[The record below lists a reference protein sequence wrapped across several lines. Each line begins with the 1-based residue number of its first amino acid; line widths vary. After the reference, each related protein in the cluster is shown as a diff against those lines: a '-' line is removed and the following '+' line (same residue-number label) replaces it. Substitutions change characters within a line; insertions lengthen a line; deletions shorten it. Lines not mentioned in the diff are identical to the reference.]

1 MGGREGGMETERDG
15 EGECVRER
23 ETERRESEIWRER
36 KGGEGRRER
45 GEKKRGRE
53 RNVGERVGEGEGDGE
68 RKWR

>member
-23 ETERRESEIWRER
+23 ETERRESEIGRER

-45 GEKKRGRE
+45 R
-53 RNVGERVGEGEGDGE
+53 
-68 RKWR
+68 